1 MCISLHWSLY
11 SAIPLGPAQ
20 VLPSPSRSLLRH
32 LFDSPVCA
40 YLLSHFW
47 FPWFLI
53 LCDPMNHSPP
63 GSSVHGDS
71 PGKNIGLGSHSL
83 LQGIFP
89 TQGLSLCL
97 WHCRQILYWLNH
109 WGSPWW
115 PCRGTCSRSYHI
127 QGLIYFIP
135 EVWISVK
142 GPRCQGNTGCRVR
155 CLKIEVNSR
164 IFFAYLSL
172 CT

>member
-1 MCISLHWSLY
+1 MCISLYWSLY

-47 FPWFLI
+47 FPWFLT

-71 PGKNIGLGSHSL
+71 PGKSIGLGSHSL
-83 LQGIFP
+83 LQGIFL
-89 TQGLSLCL
+89 TQGLSPCL
-97 WHCRQILYWLNH
+97 RHCRQSLYWLNH

-115 PCRGTCSRSYHI
+115 PCRAPV
-127 QGLIYFIP
+127 P
-135 EVWISVK
+135 EVTTFKASS
-142 GPRCQGNTGCRVR
+142 TSF
-155 CLKIEVNSR
+155 LKCESQWRGRDAREVQAAASGVWK
-164 IFFAYLSL
+164 
-172 CT
+172 

>member
-1 MCISLHWSLY
+1 MCISLYWSLY

-47 FPWFLI
+47 FPWFLT

-71 PGKNIGLGSHSL
+71 PGKSIGLGSHSL
-83 LQGIFP
+83 LQGIFL
-89 TQGLSLCL
+89 TQGLSPCL
-97 WHCRQILYWLNH
+97 RHCRQSLVCGIVGRVFIDWTTGEALDGPAGHLFQK
-109 WGSPWW
+109 SPH
-115 PCRGTCSRSYHI
+115 SRPHLLPS
-127 QGLIYFIP
+127 
-135 EVWISVK
+135 WSV
-142 GPRCQGNTGCRVR
+142 
-155 CLKIEVNSR
+155 S
-164 IFFAYLSL
+164 LSEGAEMPGKYRL
-172 CT
+172 QRQVSENRT